1 MLTSL
6 AAVLRFVA
14 ILFQSS
20 QGSITMLK
28 KNLLAVAAIGA
39 FALPGAALAQ
49 EAASPHVVTGNFT
62 LATDYAFRGVSQTN
76 EDAAVQ
82 GGFDYAHSPTGLYAG
97 IWGSN
102 VSFPPGSIE
111 LDYYGGW
118 AKTWGDLGVNLG
130 VIHYDYPG
138 NSLLNTDEVYAA
150 GTWKWFTLKYSSV
163 ISDRIFG
170 VLDGKG
176 SGYAELNFAYTL
188 PQDFAIGAHYGMTM
202 LDGEAT
208 PGTPNSDLDYDDY
221 KISVSKAVAGFNL
234 GLAYVGTTSLGSGY
248 PTKPA
253 TYDDRV
259 IFSVGKTF

>member
-1 MLTSL
+1 HRRLDSIFT
-6 AAVLRFVA
+6 
-14 ILFQSS
+14 
-20 QGSITMLK
+20 QGSIVMLER
-28 KNLLAVAAIGA
+28 NILAVAVISAL
-39 FALPGAALAQ
+39 ALPGALRAA

-62 LATDYAFRGVSQTN
+62 LTTDYAFRGVSQTH

-82 GGFDYAHSPTGLYAG
+82 GGFDYSHSPTGLYAG

-118 AKTWGDLGVNLG
+118 TRTWGDWGANLG

-150 GTWKWFTLKYSSV
+150 GTWKWFTLKYSQV
-163 ISDRIFG
+163 VSDRVFG

-188 PQDFAIGAHYGMTM
+188 PHDIALGAHYGMTM

-208 PGTPNSDLDYDDY
+208 PGTPNSNLDYDDY

-234 GLAYVGTTSLGSGY
+234 GVAYVATTSLGSAYGS
-248 PTKPA
+248 KPD

-259 IFSVGKTF
+259 VVSVGKTF